1 MAASRPYY
9 NVHGAFPAAGITDH
23 PGRLAQRKD
32 HPMPMQHPLRPSFW
46 VIVIP
51 TALLYATLVSLG
63 FYTLGG
69 AFGLWGL

>member
-1 MAASRPYY
+1 
-9 NVHGAFPAAGITDH
+9 
-23 PGRLAQRKD
+23 
-32 HPMPMQHPLRPSFW
+32 MPMQHPLRPSFW